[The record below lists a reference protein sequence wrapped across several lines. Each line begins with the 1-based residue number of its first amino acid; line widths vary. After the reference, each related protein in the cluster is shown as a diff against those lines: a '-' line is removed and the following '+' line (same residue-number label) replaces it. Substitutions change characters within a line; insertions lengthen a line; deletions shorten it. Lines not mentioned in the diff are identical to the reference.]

1 MFAEKDLS
9 IDADLRLLHEAR
21 EWAAG
26 AAREFGF
33 DADGCYQ
40 VKLAMSEAVANAIQ
54 HGSQGP
60 QDTVHITARE
70 RRGALVFEVRDTGRY
85 VAPAAPAG
93 EMAERGRGLALVGL
107 VMDEVQLE
115 PGEDGSLLRFSKRLD
130 TAASRA
136 S

>member
-1 MFAEKDLS
+1 M
-9 IDADLRLLHEAR
+9 
-21 EWAAG
+21 
-26 AAREFGF
+26 
-33 DADGCYQ
+33 
-40 VKLAMSEAVANAIQ
+40 ANAIQ

-70 RRGALVFEVRDTGRY
+70 RRGALVFEVCDTGRY
-85 VAPAAPAG
+85 VAPVAPAG

-115 PGEDGSLLRFSKRLD
+115 PGDDGSLLRFCKRLD